1 MTSQADVEDLP
12 LPASRTLTGVVLGL
26 WLTGVFAAS
35 LFGRAEGRNGH
46 IYEAVMLASL
56 VWPANYFLLSRCR
69 FVPNGFGSETIA
81 GLAVFGTFCGLSSFA
96 SAAPLESVQY
106 VALTILTVLVVLQFN
121 TNLDAAQYEI
131 GLKFYAVLGAALVSG
146 FALYDYTPGIRLG
159 GGKEILNPAS
169 FALIT
174 MSVFVTAMA
183 IRQAIVRISILVAM
197 GVVIYLTG
205 TRASALA
212 ALFGLA
218 ITLFCRR
225 RTAGTQGYVLL
236 VSCVVLGGAVAA
248 YYGDV
253 VMRGASDFFAIE
265 DRHRGLE
272 SGGSGRLD
280 TWKATWDLFLA
291 HPILG
296 VGFRTHETALKIN
309 SSAHNGYLALLA
321 EIGVVGFAAVL
332 FVTFSGLWNTW
343 RRNQDPSKT
352 FSFSVLFGLACGYFV
367 LAMFER
373 YFINAGNPTSLL
385 FLLSILGPA
394 LSQEELEA
402 VEMARGYGDGE
413 TQQFVADSVGDDA
426 LEAQPETLGVR
437 GGA

>member
-1 MTSQADVEDLP
+1 MTSMNDADEPQLP
-12 LPASRTLTGVVLGL
+12 EHGTWIGLVLGL

-35 LFGRAEGRNGH
+35 LFGRMEGRKGH
-46 IYEAVMLASL
+46 MYEVIMLASL
-56 VWPANYFLLSRCR
+56 VWPAGYFLLSRCR
-69 FVPNGFGSETIA
+69 FVPGGFSPGMIV
-81 GLAVFGTFCGLSSFA
+81 GLALFGIFCGLSSFV

-121 TNLDAAQYEI
+121 TNLDASQYEI
-131 GLKFYAVLGAALVSG
+131 GLKFYAVLGAVLVSG

-159 GGKEILNPAS
+159 GGKGILNPAS

-183 IRQAIVRISILVAM
+183 IRRAIVRIPILVAM
-197 GVVIYLTG
+197 GIVIYLTG
-205 TRASALA
+205 TRASAVA

-236 VSCVVLGGAVAA
+236 VFCVVLGGAVAV

-253 VMRGASDFFAIE
+253 VVRGASDFFAIQ

-272 SGGSGRLD
+272 SGGSGRLE
-280 TWKATWDLFLA
+280 TWKATFNLFLA
-291 HPILG
+291 HPLLG

-321 EIGVVGFAAVL
+321 EIGVIGFSAVL
-332 FVTFSGLWNTW
+332 LVTLSGLWKTW
-343 RRNQDPSKT
+343 RRNQDPSQT
-352 FSFSVLFGLACGYFV
+352 FSYSVLLGLACGYFV
-367 LAMFER
+367 LAIFER

-385 FLLSILGPA
+385 FLLGILGPA
-394 LSQEELEA
+394 LSQEESAA
-402 VEMARGYGDGE
+402 VEMAREYGDGE
-413 TQQFVADSVGDDA
+413 TERFVPDSLEDDV

-437 GGA
+437 

>member
-1 MTSQADVEDLP
+1 MTSTTDIDDPP
-12 LPASRTLTGVVLGL
+12 LAAGRTWIGLVLGL

-35 LFGRAEGRNGH
+35 LFGRAEGRKGH
-46 IYEAVMLASL
+46 IYEVIMLASL
-56 VWPANYFLLSRCR
+56 VWPAGYFLLSRCR
-69 FVPNGFGSETIA
+69 FVPNGFSPGMII
-81 GLAVFGTFCGLSSFA
+81 GLTVFGMFCGLSSFV

-121 TNLDAAQYEI
+121 TNLDAAQFEI
-131 GLKFYAVLGAALVSG
+131 GLKSYAVLGAVLVSG
-146 FALYDYTPGIRLG
+146 FALYDYTPGHRLG
-159 GGKEILNPAS
+159 GGKGILNPAS

-183 IRQAIVRISILVAM
+183 IRRAIVRIPILVAM

-205 TRASALA
+205 TRASAVA

-236 VSCVVLGGAVAA
+236 AFCIVLGGAVAA
-248 YYGDV
+248 YYEDAV
-253 VMRGASDFFAIE
+253 VRGATEFFAIQ

-272 SGGSGRLD
+272 SGGSGRLE
-280 TWKATWDLFLA
+280 TWKATWNLFLT

-321 EIGVVGFAAVL
+321 EIGVIGFAAVL
-332 FVTFSGLWNTW
+332 CVTCSGLWNIW
-343 RRNQDPSKT
+343 RRNQDPSQIY
-352 FSFSVLFGLACGYFV
+352 SYSVLFGLACGYFV
-367 LAMFER
+367 LAIFER

-394 LSQEELEA
+394 FSYDESESEQFMSEE
-402 VEMARGYGDGE
+402 
-413 TQQFVADSVGDDA
+413 
-426 LEAQPETLGVR
+426 EAQEFVPELDDEDLYSARART
-437 GGA
+437 